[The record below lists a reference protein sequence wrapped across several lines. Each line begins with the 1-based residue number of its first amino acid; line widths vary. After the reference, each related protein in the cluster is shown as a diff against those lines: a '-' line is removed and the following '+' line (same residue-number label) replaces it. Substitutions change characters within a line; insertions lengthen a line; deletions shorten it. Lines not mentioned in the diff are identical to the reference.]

1 MTEEVP
7 IASSI
12 PEYYGNVS
20 PEKAQLQVID
30 IIDEIAKSVGTVPCE
45 NAGISPEALLKNE
58 NQEDNKNSVENN
70 TISGA
75 LDGEKQCEEKQEEN
89 NATIEEGSAD
99 IPSENTRTDEEKSE
113 GPCEEIIPV
122 STKEC
127 ETTRQEERNVEQP
140 QEETATHANKPEE
153 FQTARAPEEAW
164 MLEPKE
170 QIKADTQLEEQENVE
185 EEEEEEVK
193 VQLIESKKENGGES
207 PLKKQEND
215 REESPPTSPSF
226 NFQAEK
232 PEEQPGSGKKN
243 DISRH
248 SYSRYNTIS
257 YRKIRKGNTKQ
268 RIDEFESMMHL

>member
-7 IASSI
+7 VASNV
-12 PEYYGNVS
+12 PEYNGTVP

-30 IIDEIAKSVGTVPCE
+30 IIDEIAKSAGTVPHE
-45 NAGISPEALLKNE
+45 NAEINPEAPLPKE
-58 NQEDNKNSVENN
+58 TQEANKNSVEDHV
-70 TISGA
+70 ICGA
-75 LDGEKQCEEKQEEN
+75 LDGEDQHKEKQAEN
-89 NATIEEGSAD
+89 NAALLEGSAD
-99 IPSENTRTDEEKSE
+99 SASENARTDEMKSE

-127 ETTRQEERNVEQP
+127 EITRQEERNTEQP
-140 QEETATHANKPEE
+140 QEETATCANEAKE
-153 FQTARAPEEAW
+153 FQTTGVQEEVR

-170 QIKADTQLEEQENVE
+170 QIKADTQLEERENVE
-185 EEEEEEVK
+185 EEEV
-193 VQLIESKKENGGES
+193 VQVVQSKKENGGES

-215 REESPPTSPSF
+215 KEECLPTSPGS
-226 NFQAEK
+226 NLQAEK
-232 PEEQPGSGKKN
+232 PEEQPGLGKKN

>member
-12 PEYYGNVS
+12 LEYNGNVP
-20 PEKAQLQVID
+20 PEKTQLQVID

-45 NAGISPEALLKNE
+45 NAETSLEAPLKKE
-58 NQEDNKNSVENN
+58 NQEDNKNLVEDN
-70 TISGA
+70 TICGA
-75 LDGEKQCEEKQEEN
+75 LDGEKQCKEKQEEN
-89 NATIEEGSAD
+89 NATLEEGSAD
-99 IPSENTRTDEEKSE
+99 IPSENTRTDEEKSRE

-127 ETTRQEERNVEQP
+127 EITRQEERNTEHS
-140 QEETATHANKPEE
+140 QEETATRANEAKE
-153 FQTARAPEEAW
+153 FQTAGAQEEAQ

-170 QIKADTQLEEQENVE
+170 QIKADTQLERENVE
-185 EEEEEEVK
+185 EDEEKE

-207 PLKKQEND
+207 LLKKQEND
-215 REESPPTSPSF
+215 REECPPTSPSF

>member
-12 PEYYGNVS
+12 LEYNGNVP
-20 PEKAQLQVID
+20 PEKTQLQVID

-45 NAGISPEALLKNE
+45 NSETRPEAPLKKE
-58 NQEDNKNSVENN
+58 NQEDNKNSVEDN
-70 TISGA
+70 TICGA

-89 NATIEEGSAD
+89 NATLEEGSAD
-99 IPSENTRTDEEKSE
+99 IPSENTRKDEEKSRE

-127 ETTRQEERNVEQP
+127 EITRQEERNTEQP
-140 QEETATHANKPEE
+140 QEETATHANEAKE
-153 FQTARAPEEAW
+153 FQTAGAQEEAW
-164 MLEPKE
+164 MLEPKK
-170 QIKADTQLEEQENVE
+170 QIKADTQLEDRENAE
-185 EEEEEEVK
+185 EEEEEEA
-193 VQLIESKKENGGES
+193 QLIESKKENGGQS

-215 REESPPTSPSF
+215 REECSPTSPSF
-226 NFQAEK
+226 NFQGEK

>member
-12 PEYYGNVS
+12 LEYNGNVP
-20 PEKAQLQVID
+20 PEKTQLQVID

-45 NAGISPEALLKNE
+45 NSETSPEAPLKKE
-58 NQEDNKNSVENN
+58 NQEDNKNSVEDN
-70 TISGA
+70 TICVA

-89 NATIEEGSAD
+89 NATLEEGSAD
-99 IPSENTRTDEEKSE
+99 IPSENTRTDEEKSRE

-127 ETTRQEERNVEQP
+127 EITRQEERNTEQP
-140 QEETATHANKPEE
+140 QEETATHANEAKE
-153 FQTARAPEEAW
+153 FQTAGAQEEVW

-170 QIKADTQLEEQENVE
+170 QIKAYTQLEDRENVE
-185 EEEEEEVK
+185 EEEEEEA
-193 VQLIESKKENGGES
+193 QLIESKKENGGQS

-215 REESPPTSPSF
+215 REECSPTSPSF

>member
-12 PEYYGNVS
+12 LEYNGNVP
-20 PEKAQLQVID
+20 PEKIQLQVID
-30 IIDEIAKSVGTVPCE
+30 IIDEIAKSVGTLPCE
-45 NAGISPEALLKNE
+45 NAETSPEAPFKKE
-58 NQEDNKNSVENN
+58 NQEDNKNSVEDN
-70 TISGA
+70 TICAA

-89 NATIEEGSAD
+89 NATLEEGSAD
-99 IPSENTRTDEEKSE
+99 IPSENTRTDEEKSRE

-127 ETTRQEERNVEQP
+127 EITRQEERSTEQP
-140 QEETATHANKPEE
+140 QEETATHANEAKE
-153 FQTARAPEEAW
+153 FQTAGAQEEAW
-164 MLEPKE
+164 MLEPTE
-170 QIKADTQLEEQENVE
+170 QIKAVTQLEERENVE
-185 EEEEEEVK
+185 EEE
-193 VQLIESKKENGGES
+193 VQLMESKKENGGES

-215 REESPPTSPSF
+215 REHCPPTSPSF